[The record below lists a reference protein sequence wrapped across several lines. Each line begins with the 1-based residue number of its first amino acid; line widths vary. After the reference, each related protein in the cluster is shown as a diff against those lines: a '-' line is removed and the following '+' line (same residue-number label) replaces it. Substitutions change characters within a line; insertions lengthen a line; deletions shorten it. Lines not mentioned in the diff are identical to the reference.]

1 LPDGAIEFLKRS
13 EPALKT
19 LAALLTAS
27 VLAMPMASSAEAP
40 EPTKPVSASF
50 YSGKWYEIARLPTKS
65 QNGCEGNVTA
75 FTGAGAGG
83 DFNAVQ
89 TCHVGSLAGPLKSID
104 VTGHVKAG
112 ESNAKF
118 VLTFYK
124 VIKQEYWIIDR
135 ADSMDWAV
143 MATPGGNYVWLLS
156 RKPTMSAGDKASVV
170 ARLKAAGYPVEKL
183 IYPQQG

>member
-1 LPDGAIEFLKRS
+1 MKSL
-13 EPALKT
+13 ALLLT
-19 LAALLTAS
+19 LAAFAAP
-27 VLAMPMASSAEAP
+27 LAAAQAAAAAAP
-40 EPTKPVSASF
+40 EPTKPVAASF

-75 FTGAGAGG
+75 FTGAGADGA
-83 DFNAVQ
+83 FNAVQ
-89 TCHVGSLAGPLKSID
+89 TCHVGSLSGPLKSID

-112 ESNAKF
+112 SANAKF

-124 VIKQEYWIIDR
+124 VIKQEYWVIDR
-135 ADSMDWAV
+135 SDSMDWAV

-156 RKPTMSAGDKASVV
+156 RKPTMSAADEAAAI

>member
-1 LPDGAIEFLKRS
+1 M
-13 EPALKT
+13 KT
-19 LAALLTAS
+19 LAAFLTAAAFA
-27 VLAMPMASSAEAP
+27 LPMVSHADAP
-40 EPTKPVSASF
+40 EPTKPVSSSF

-83 DFNAVQ
+83 EFNAVQ
-89 TCHVGSLAGPLKSID
+89 TCHVGSLGGPVKSID
-104 VTGHVKAG
+104 VTGHVKSG
-112 ESNAKF
+112 DNAKF

-124 VIKQEYWIIDR
+124 VVKQEYWIIDR
-135 ADSMDWAV
+135 GDSMDWAV

-156 RKPTMSAGDKASVV
+156 RKPVMSAGDKAAAV